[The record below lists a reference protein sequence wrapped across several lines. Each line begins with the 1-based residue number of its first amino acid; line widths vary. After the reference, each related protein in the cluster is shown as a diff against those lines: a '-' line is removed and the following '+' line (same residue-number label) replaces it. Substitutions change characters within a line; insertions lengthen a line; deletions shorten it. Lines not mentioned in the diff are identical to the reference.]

1 MHMHDRVYRL
11 LFLYFFL
18 YKLTK
23 NIFTQGMYKSKSLWY
38 NNYSG

>member
-1 MHMHDRVYRL
+1 MHDRVYRL

-23 NIFTQGMYKSKSLWY
+23 IFLHRVCTNQNPCGIIITVVKV
-38 NNYSG
+38 